1 MNFLNQGITSSM
13 LRSIPKSKEGK
24 ILKTYDYEIF
34 KRMKGNRIVSDS
46 HVNNLVKSMNE
57 KYIPQP
63 ITVNENMEIIDG
75 QHRFAATEKLNLPI
89 YYQVINGSTIGDVQ
103 RLNTNT
109 KDWANSNY
117 LNMFCEIEFQDYL
130 IFKEFMDEY
139 QLPLETTMSLLL
151 DVPSIRIN
159 IRNDFKTG
167 NFKIKNLSVAKNN
180 ADRMLQIKPYYQ
192 GWNRRA
198 FGRALLLLFKFKEYN
213 HSVFIKKLKYCSHML
228 QHKLNTPIYLSTIE
242 EIYNFNS
249 KTDYIYLT
257 RRK

>member
-13 LRSIPKSKEGK
+13 LRSKVENKENQ

-34 KRMKGNRIVSDS
+34 KRMKGNRVVNNS
-46 HVNNLVKSMNE
+46 HVKNLVKSMQE
-57 KYIPQP
+57 KYLPQP
-63 ITVNENMEIIDG
+63 LTVNEDMEIIDG
-75 QHRFAATEKLNLPI
+75 QHRFAAAMELNLPI
-89 YYQVINGSTIGDVQ
+89 YYQIINGTTISDVQ

-109 KDWANSNY
+109 KNWGNPNY
-117 LNMFCEIEFQDYL
+117 LNMFYERESKDYV

-139 QLPLETTMSLLL
+139 ELPLETTMSLLL
-151 DVPSIRIN
+151 DIPSIRIN
-159 IRNDFKTG
+159 VRNDFKNG
-167 NFKIKNLSVAKNN
+167 NFKIKDLSLARKH
-180 ADRMLQIKPYYQ
+180 ADMMLQLKPYYQ

-198 FGRALLLLFKFKEYN
+198 FGRALLLLFHFEGYN
-213 HSVFIKKLKYCSHML
+213 HSVLIKKLQYCSHML
-228 QHKLNTPIYLSTIE
+228 QHKINSSAYLATIE